1 MPFILLPGSSPWKF
15 VSLSIFLLNALE
27 MIRNGQKKAAGEP
40 LIVCGSAMEGKPHL
54 DGSRADG
61 FMPSALYLRED
72 EYGVRGTRI
81 RESRSKRGIRSR
93 LVTTAQNLG

>member
-1 MPFILLPGSSPWKF
+1 MRRLWPFMPFILLPGSSPWKF

-72 EYGVRGTRI
+72 EYGVPPFLLTLGRI
-81 RESRSKRGIRSR
+81 DARR
-93 LVTTAQNLG
+93 